1 MTDAV
6 TDKKSLVKAFAAS
19 LTGTALEWYDFAVYS
34 AAAALVFPK
43 VFFPDSD
50 PLTGTL
56 LAFSTYAVGYVAR
69 PVGGFVFG
77 RLGDVIG
84 RKRLLVITLLLIG
97 ATTFVIGLIPSYA
110 AIGVVAPII
119 LVIMR
124 FAQGVAVGGEWGGA
138 VLLSSEYGP
147 PEKRGF
153 WSSAAQIGPC
163 LLYTSPSPRDQRG
176 TRMPSSA

>member
-124 FAQGVAVGGEWGGA
+124 FAQGVAA
-138 VLLSSEYGP
+138 VS
-147 PEKRGF
+147 
-153 WSSAAQIGPC
+153 
-163 LLYTSPSPRDQRG
+163 YTHLTLPTNREV
-176 TRMPSSA
+176 

>member
-1 MTDAV
+1 MTEPVSVDRKGLA
-6 TDKKSLVKAFAAS
+6 KAFAAS

-34 AAAALVFPK
+34 AAAALVLPL

-84 RKRLLVITLLLIG
+84 RKQLLVITLMLIG
-97 ATTFVIGLIPSYA
+97 VTTFAIGLIPGYDS
-110 AIGVVAPII
+110 IGIAAPII
-119 LVIMR
+119 LVTMR
-124 FAQGVAVGGEWGGA
+124 FCQGVAVGGEWGGA
-138 VLLSSEYGP
+138 VLLSSEYGDP
-147 PEKRGF
+147 RKRGF
-153 WSSAAQIGPC
+153 WSSAA
-163 LLYTSPSPRDQRG
+163 
-176 TRMPSSA
+176 